1 MSDAM
6 QNAVQDQDLSAAI
19 AQQQISRASF
29 VIDTYKWLS
38 IAIVSFAVLS
48 FVLSSL
54 GVGVAMVNF
63 MAGSKYMW
71 LAYLGGFMVVGW
83 LAANMADTIESRAGQ
98 VAGLGLYVVAEAL
111 MFAPLFAIAAKVA
124 PGSIWAAA
132 LVTLTLVVAL
142 TVTAYTSKRD
152 FSFLGSFLK
161 VGGIVALG
169 VIVASIVFGF
179 TLGIVFSGAMVLF
192 AGGCVLYDTNNI
204 LRHYPTDRPVGAA
217 LHLFASIAL
226 MLWYVLRF
234 IMDLARD

>member
-1 MSDAM
+1 M

-169 VIVASIVFGF
+169 V
-179 TLGIVFSGAMVLF
+179 M
-192 AGGCVLYDTNNI
+192 
-204 LRHYPTDRPVGAA
+204 
-217 LHLFASIAL
+217 
-226 MLWYVLRF
+226 
-234 IMDLARD
+234 